1 MSDSIQKQIS
11 DAEYFADHDFV
22 NASKLKILLDK
33 PSIYLDVE
41 QGDSEAK
48 RFGRAFHYFL
58 LEPTAFFERYW
69 VMPEQYEGP
78 TYKAGKKVLDWA
90 VEKWDFRK
98 THHKEVKDELEAK
111 NAKLSM
117 LMPEEYTAIQR
128 MMDSVF
134 QYGMQERFLD
144 GGEAEISTFHE
155 KFKWKYEV
163 DNPEQGNATWPLK
176 IQFERYSKVK
186 VKTDYKIS
194 KEDKV
199 IVTDVKSTRDASAFE
214 FAKEVYNMHY
224 DLQMA
229 LQIDMISQHEGKPV
243 DYYWL
248 ACEKTFPFCCAWYK
262 PDTAMIASGRKK
274 IAIALDRWEQYLLD
288 GFTTTYS
295 AAKYPE
301 TLVSPAWKVDK
312 E

>member
-1 MSDSIQKQIS
+1 MSHSIQKQIS

-48 RFGRAFHYFL
+48 RFGRAFHCFL
-58 LEPTAFFERYW
+58 LEPTAFWDRYW
-69 VMPEQYEGP
+69 VMPDLYKGP
-78 TYKAGKKVLDWA
+78 SYKAGKLVEKYVE
-90 VEKWDFRK
+90 EKWDFRK
-98 THHKEVKDELEAK
+98 TYHKDVQAELEAK

-117 LMPEEYTAIQR
+117 LMPEDYTAIQK
-128 MMDSVF
+128 MQESVYQF
-134 QYGMQERFLD
+134 GMQERFLE
-144 GGEAEISTFHE
+144 GGEAEISTFHD
-155 KFKWKYEV
+155 KFSWTFMAPYDK
-163 DNPEQGNATWPLK
+163 PEQR
-176 IQFERYSKVK
+176 FSRVK

-194 KEDKV
+194 KEDVV
-199 IVTDVKSTRDASAFE
+199 IVTDVKSTRDASAFA

-243 DYYWL
+243 EYYWL

-262 PDTAMIASGRKK
+262 PDASMIASGRKK
-274 IAIALDRWEQYLLD
+274 IAIALDRWEQVLLD

-301 TLVSPAWKVDK
+301 VLNSPAWKLND
-312 E
+312 